1 MSNLRY
7 LTAGESHGEALTA
20 ILEGMPSGLAI
31 DEAYIAA
38 QLHRRQQ
45 GYGRGGRMRIEK
57 DFAKI
62 SSGVRFGKTIGSPIS
77 LRIDNLDWKNW
88 QQKMRVDGDGEG
100 QPVVTVPRP
109 GHADLP
115 GAIKYQHDDLRNVL
129 ERASARET
137 TARVAVGAIA
147 RKFLKSL
154 GVSIASHVTQI
165 HDAAG
170 KFSLIDYASG
180 ADPSPPIP
188 IQEINDRADAS
199 PVRCLD
205 EAAAQK
211 MIARIDEAKEKKD
224 TVGGIFE
231 VAAFNVPIGLGSH
244 VQWDRRLDTRLSAA
258 MMSIQAIKGVEV
270 GEGFHVAGVW
280 GSAAHDEIYFDK
292 LSNNFDGST
301 ELAEVRLS
309 NNFDDA
315 RGFIRKTNRAGG
327 IEGGISNGEPVV
339 VRVAMKPL
347 STLMRPLASVDIK
360 TKEAVEAH
368 IERSDVCAVPAAA
381 VIGEAM
387 MALIIA
393 DAFLEKFG
401 GDSMKE
407 IEERVEQWRKAS
419 F

>member
-1 MSNLRY
+1 MSSLRY
-7 LTAGESHGEALTA
+7 FTAGESHGEALTA
-20 ILEGMPSGLAI
+20 ILEGVPSGLAI
-31 DEAYIAA
+31 DEAYIAT

-45 GYGRGGRMRIEK
+45 GHGRGGRMRIEK

-62 SSGVRFGKTIGSPIS
+62 TSGVRFGKTLGSPIS

-88 QQKMRVDGDGEG
+88 QQKMSVSGSGEG

-147 RKFLKSL
+147 RKFLE
-154 GVSIASHVTQI
+154 GFDISIASHVIQI
-165 HDAAG
+165 HDAAS

-180 ADPSPPIP
+180 AEVSALIP
-188 IQEINDRADAS
+188 IQEITNRADAS

-231 VAAFNVPIGLGSH
+231 VAAFNVPVGLGSH
-244 VQWDRRLDTRLSAA
+244 VQWDRRLDARLSAA

-292 LSNNFDGST
+292 LSNRS
-301 ELAEVRLS
+301 
-309 NNFDDA
+309 DDA
-315 RGFIRKTNRAGG
+315 RGYIRKTNRAGG
-327 IEGGISNGEPVV
+327 VEGGITNGEPVV

-347 STLMRPLASVDIK
+347 STLMQPLASVDIK
-360 TKEAVEAH
+360 TKVAVEAH

-387 MALIIA
+387 MALVLA
-393 DAFLEKFG
+393 DALLEKFG

-407 IEERVEQWRKAS
+407 IEERVSRWRQG
-419 F
+419 

>member
-1 MSNLRY
+1 MSSLRY

-38 QLHRRQQ
+38 QLQRRQQ

-62 SSGVRFGKTIGSPIS
+62 NSGVRFGKTLGSPIS

-88 QQKMRVDGDGEG
+88 LKKMSVDGDGEG

-147 RKFLKSL
+147 RKFLESL
-154 GVSIASHVTQI
+154 GVSIASHVMQI

-180 ADPSPPIP
+180 AEASTPIP
-188 IQEINDRADAS
+188 IHEINNRADAS

-205 EAAAQK
+205 EDAAQK

-231 VAAFNVPIGLGSH
+231 VAAFNVPVGLGSH
-244 VQWDRRLDTRLSAA
+244 VQWDRRLDARLSAA

-270 GEGFHVAGVW
+270 GQGFHVAGVW
-280 GSAAHDEIYFDK
+280 GSAAHDEIYFD
-292 LSNNFDGST
+292 GST
-301 ELAEVRLS
+301 ELAEVKLS
-309 NNFDDA
+309 NNFDNT
-315 RGFIRKTNRAGG
+315 RGYIRKTNRAGG
-327 IEGGISNGEPVV
+327 IEGGISNGEPVI

-387 MALIIA
+387 MALVLA

-407 IEERVEQWRKAS
+407 IEERVERWRQG
-419 F
+419 

>member
-1 MSNLRY
+1 MSDLRY

-20 ILEGMPSGLAI
+20 ILEGMPSGLAV

-57 DFAKI
+57 DSAKI
-62 SSGVRFGKTIGSPIS
+62 TSGVRFGKTLGSPIS

-88 QQKMRVDGDGEG
+88 QQKMSIAGSGEG
-100 QPVVTVPRP
+100 QPAVTVPRP

-137 TARVAVGAIA
+137 TARVAVGAIT
-147 RKFLKSL
+147 RKFLESL
-154 GVSIASHVTQI
+154 GVSIASHVMQI
-165 HDAAG
+165 HDAASNL
-170 KFSLIDYASG
+170 SLIDYATD
-180 ADPSPPIP
+180 ADVSVLIP
-188 IQEINDRADAS
+188 VGEINTRADAS

-205 EAAAQK
+205 NAAAQK

-231 VAAFNVPIGLGSH
+231 VAAFNVPVGLGSH
-244 VQWDRRLDTRLSAA
+244 VQWDRRLDARLSAA
-258 MMSIQAIKGVEV
+258 MMSIQAIKGVEI
-270 GEGFHVAGVW
+270 GQGFQVAGGW

-292 LSNNFDGST
+292 LSNRS
-301 ELAEVRLS
+301 
-309 NNFDDA
+309 DDT

-347 STLMRPLASVDIK
+347 STLMQPLASVDLK

-387 MALIIA
+387 MALVLA

-401 GDSMKE
+401 GDSMNE
-407 IEERVEQWRKAS
+407 IVERIERWRRG
-419 F
+419 

>member
-62 SSGVRFGKTIGSPIS
+62 NSGVRFGKTLGSPIS

-88 QQKMRVDGDGEG
+88 QQKMSVDGSCEG

-115 GAIKYQHDDLRNVL
+115 GAIKYQHEDLRNVL

-147 RKFLKSL
+147 RRFLESFDI
-154 GVSIASHVTQI
+154 SIASHVMQI
-165 HDAAG
+165 HDPES
-170 KFSLIDYASG
+170 KFSLIDYASSND
-180 ADPSPPIP
+180 ASALIP
-188 IQEINDRADAS
+188 IQEINNRADAS

-244 VQWDRRLDTRLSAA
+244 VQWDRRLDARLSAA

-270 GEGFHVAGVW
+270 GQGFHVAGVW
-280 GSAAHDEIYFDK
+280 GSAAHDEIYFD
-292 LSNNFDGST
+292 
-301 ELAEVRLS
+301 
-309 NNFDDA
+309 DA
-315 RGFIRKTNRAGG
+315 RGFFRKTNRAGG

-387 MALIIA
+387 MALVLA

-407 IEERVEQWRKAS
+407 IEERVERWREAS

>member
-20 ILEGMPSGLAI
+20 ILEGMPSGLVI
-31 DEAYIAA
+31 DEAYIAV

-62 SSGVRFGKTIGSPIS
+62 ISGVRFGKTLGSPIS
-77 LRIDNLDWKNW
+77 LHIDNLDWKNW
-88 QQKMRVDGDGEG
+88 QQKMSVSGSGEG

-147 RKFLKSL
+147 RKFLESFDI
-154 GVSIASHVTQI
+154 SIASHVMQI
-165 HDAAG
+165 HDAES
-170 KFSLIDYASG
+170 KFSLIDYSSSADAS
-180 ADPSPPIP
+180 APIP
-188 IQEINDRADAS
+188 IQEINSRADAS

-205 EAAAQK
+205 DAAAQK
-211 MIARIDEAKEKKD
+211 MISRIDEAKEKKD

-231 VAAFNVPIGLGSH
+231 VAAFNVPVGLGSH
-244 VQWDRRLDTRLSAA
+244 VQWDRRLDARLSAA
-258 MMSIQAIKGVEV
+258 MMSIQAIKAVEV
-270 GEGFHVAGVW
+270 GQGFHVAGVW
-280 GSAAHDEIYFDK
+280 GSAAHDEIYFD
-292 LSNNFDGST
+292 N
-301 ELAEVRLS
+301 AH
-309 NNFDDA
+309 
-315 RGFIRKTNRAGG
+315 GFFRKTNRAGG
-327 IEGGISNGEPVV
+327 VEGGISNGEPVV

-387 MALIIA
+387 MALVLA
-393 DAFLEKFG
+393 DAMLEKFG

-407 IEERVEQWRKAS
+407 IEERVERWRRS
-419 F
+419 

>member
-31 DEAYIAA
+31 DEAYIAT

-62 SSGVRFGKTIGSPIS
+62 ASGVRFGKTLGSPIS

-88 QQKMRVDGDGEG
+88 RQKMRVDGDGEG

-147 RKFLKSL
+147 RKFLESL
-154 GVSIASHVTQI
+154 GVSIASHVMQI
-165 HDAAG
+165 HDAES

-180 ADPSPPIP
+180 VDASVLIP
-188 IQEINDRADAS
+188 IHEINSRADAS

-205 EAAAQK
+205 ETAAQK

-244 VQWDRRLDTRLSAA
+244 VQWDRRLDARLSAA

-270 GEGFHVAGVW
+270 GQGFHVAGVW
-280 GSAAHDEIYFDK
+280 GSAAHDEIYFD
-292 LSNNFDGST
+292 DT
-301 ELAEVRLS
+301 
-309 NNFDDA
+309 
-315 RGFIRKTNRAGG
+315 RGFFRKTNRAGG

-360 TKEAVEAH
+360 TKEAVAAH

-387 MALIIA
+387 MALVLA
-393 DAFLEKFG
+393 DALLEKFG

-407 IEERVEQWRKAS
+407 IEERVERWRQG
-419 F
+419 

>member
-31 DEAYIAA
+31 NEAYIAA
-38 QLHRRQQ
+38 QLYRRQQ

-62 SSGVRFGKTIGSPIS
+62 SSGVRFGKTLGSPIS

-137 TARVAVGAIA
+137 TTRVAVGAIA
-147 RKFLKSL
+147 RRFLESFDIF
-154 GVSIASHVTQI
+154 IASHVIQI
-165 HDAAG
+165 HDAESN
-170 KFSLIDYASG
+170 FSLIEYASG
-180 ADPSPPIP
+180 ADASALIP
-188 IQEINDRADAS
+188 IQEINNRADAS

-231 VAAFNVPIGLGSH
+231 VAAFNVPTGLGSH
-244 VQWDRRLDTRLSAA
+244 VQWDRRLDARLSVA

-270 GEGFHVAGVW
+270 GQGFHVAGVW

-292 LSNNFDGST
+292 LSNNFD
-301 ELAEVRLS
+301 
-309 NNFDDA
+309 NA
-315 RGFIRKTNRAGG
+315 RGFFRKTNRAGG

-368 IERSDVCAVPAAA
+368 IERSDVCAVPAAG

-387 MALIIA
+387 MALVLA

-407 IEERVEQWRKAS
+407 IEERVERWRQG
-419 F
+419 